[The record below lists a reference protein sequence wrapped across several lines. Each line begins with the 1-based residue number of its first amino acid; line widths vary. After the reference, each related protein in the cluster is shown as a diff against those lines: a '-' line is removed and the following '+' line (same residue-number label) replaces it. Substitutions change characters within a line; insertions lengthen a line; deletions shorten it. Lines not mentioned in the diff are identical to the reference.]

1 MSGAGDRPGRFASPP
16 CLAGEI
22 APDYFDPLA
31 VDPQQE
37 SDVTRWRR
45 AQRENLLAARAALG
59 AAGRE
64 AAAQALMRHLTAL
77 LAMAGMGGAGSV
89 VSLYWP
95 IRSEPD
101 LRPLLA
107 DLARQG
113 VRIALPVVEA
123 AGSPLSFRLWQPGM
137 KLRPDPLGVP
147 APDTQAPFVRPDC
160 AIIPA
165 LGWDREGHRLGYG
178 DGAWDRTLA
187 ALSPRPLTIG
197 VALAGGE
204 LRTLYPQPHDVAL
217 DLIVTPDGVQA
228 DRRG

>member
-1 MSGAGDRPGRFASPP
+1 MSGAGDRPRHFASPP

-37 SDVTRWRR
+37 SDVSRWRR
-45 AQRENLLAARAALG
+45 AQRANLLAARAALCEDM
-59 AAGRE
+59 RE
-64 AAAQALMRHLTAL
+64 GAAQALMRHLTASL
-77 LAMAGMGGAGSV
+77 PVAGMGAGSV

-95 IRSEPD
+95 IRNEPD

-113 VRIALPVVEA
+113 VRVALPVVEA
-123 AGSPLSFRLWQPGM
+123 AGSALCLRLWQPGM
-137 KLRPDPLGVP
+137 TLRPDDLGVP
-147 APDTQAPFVRPDC
+147 APGTQAPLVRPDC
-160 AIIPA
+160 LIIPS
-165 LGWDREGHRLGYG
+165 LGWDGEGHRLGYG
-178 DGAWDRTLA
+178 DGSWDRTLA

-197 VALAGGE
+197 VALAGGA
-204 LRTLYPQPHDVAL
+204 LRTLYPQPHDIAL
-217 DLIVTPDGVQA
+217 DLIVTPDGVQV